1 MATWDDVARICLGL
15 PATTEV
21 ISRGNRH
28 WRVRDKLFV
37 WERPLRR
44 PDLEELGSAAPDG
57 PVLGAR
63 VPDEGAKFALIA
75 DEPGV
80 FFTTAHFTGYPA
92 VLCRLERLDEAA
104 LTELVTEAWACRAPR
119 ALVAEHLPISS
130 DDDGGLPSQDRTEGA
145 QP

>member
-1 MATWDDVARICLGL
+1 MSSWDDVARICLAL
-15 PATTEV
+15 PATSEV

-44 PDLEELGSAAPDG
+44 RDLEELGSSAPDG

-75 DEPGV
+75 DEPDIY
-80 FFTTAHFTGYPA
+80 FTTAHFTGYPA
-92 VLCRLERLDEAA
+92 VLCRLERLDEPA

-119 ALVAEHLPISS
+119 ALVAEHLPLSS
-130 DDDGGLPSQDRTEGA
+130 GDDGGLPLHHPTEGA